1 MEKGIYNIYKPK
13 GPTSYD
19 IIRRIKGLTTELLGR
34 NQKPQLR
41 IGHGGTLD
49 PLASGV
55 LIVAIG
61 REFTRELDKVVK
73 VEKEYIAT
81 VKLGQTSTTQDEE
94 GEKADFQ
101 IDKIPDIADI
111 EKTLKKFIGEITQ
124 TPPIYSAL
132 KINGQPAYKLA
143 RAGKDV
149 EIKSRTITI
158 RDVELLEYK
167 WPILKIRVTC
177 SAGTYIRT
185 LANDIGANLKTGGY
199 LADLV
204 RSRIADFKIEDSIHL
219 EG

>member
-19 IIRRIKGLTTELLGR
+19 IIRRIKGLTSELLGR
-34 NQKPQLR
+34 KQKPQLR

-73 VEKEYIAT
+73 GEKEYIAT
-81 VKLGQTSTTQDEE
+81 IKLGQTSITQDEE
-94 GEKADFQ
+94 GEKTDFK
-101 IDKIPDIADI
+101 IDKIPGIIDI

-124 TPPIYSAL
+124 IPPIYSAL

-158 RDVELLEYK
+158 RDIELLEYK
-167 WPILKIRVTC
+167 WPILKINVTC

-185 LANDIGANLKTGGY
+185 LANDIGATLKTGGY

-204 RSRIADFKIEDSIHL
+204 RSRIADFKIEDSIKL
-219 EG
+219 

>member
-1 MEKGIYNIYKPK
+1 MKMEKGIYNIYKPK

-19 IIRRIKGLTTELLGR
+19 IIRRIKGLTTE
-34 NQKPQLR
+34 KR

-73 VEKEYIAT
+73 GEKEYIAT
-81 VKLGQTSTTQDEE
+81 IKLGQTSTTQDEE
-94 GEKADFQ
+94 GEKANFK
-101 IDKIPDIADI
+101 IDKIPETSEI
-111 EKTLKKFIGEITQ
+111 EKVLKNFIGEITQ

-158 RDVELLEYK
+158 RDIELLEYK
-167 WPILKIRVTC
+167 WPILKINVAC

-185 LANDIGANLKTGGY
+185 LANDIGAALKTGGY
-199 LADLV
+199 LADLI

-219 EG
+219 EN